1 VSISVYINSNNSAKT
16 VVAGLYSNS
25 NGRPGS
31 LIASGSLASP
41 VAAAWN
47 TVTIGSASVASGDTY
62 WVTVLGTGGTLY
74 FRDRSGGSCDSVNS
88 SQSNLQSLPS
98 SWTSGAQWNTCPA
111 SAYVNG
117 YLTTQAPPVGT
128 ALPAISGT
136 AQQGQT
142 LTTSNGSWSNSPT
155 SYKYAWQDCNSS
167 GTVCTTIS
175 NATSSSYTLEGTDV
189 GAAIRSEVT
198 ATNAGGS
205 AAQTSGPTEVV
216 AALPPSPPANSALP
230 TISGTTQQGQALSTS
245 NGTWSNSP
253 SSYTYH
259 WEDCNSSGSSC
270 TTITGA
276 TASSYTLASTDV
288 ADTIRAIVTATNAGG
303 STPATSTQTA
313 VVSASGSGGTLPAGV
328 TLQPI
333 DGGPSFYCSH
343 GFTVACNDGWDNTSF
358 FPIGP
363 WWGGYDASVWSDVG
377 WNTAIRYTG
386 SDIGTLSANGVFSII
401 ASNDDTSGGFEDT
414 IEPNTVGI
422 LANDEPNC
430 WSSSSCGG
438 NGPITPAIQY
448 TPNSI
453 SNGRFFYVN
462 NTWGLLWSVT
472 GPPDG
477 TPGGTD
483 ADLFTDPVTT
493 PAGTTRHLDLGS
505 VDEYWF
511 SDASGQYPTTY
522 EGGLQYNIPSG
533 TNGGELTTAQ
543 SECGCRYGDMI
554 DNVPGTNI
562 GLDPSGNGANGIFE
576 REIQDPTSSMGNSNS
591 VAAPI
596 PAFVEDGNVG
606 ASASGTINP
615 PEMNWAVWSSIV
627 HGARMLIYFDHS
639 FAGNCE
645 GDNNVQDSCYQVPYS
660 GQTIS
665 IYAQVKATDA
675 LVKQLATDI
684 NSPMALGYVTVEGT
698 SGSLNGPSAT
708 FSGIETRATYN
719 QSAGHFTIFADTR
732 DAETSNPGTV
742 TFHTA
747 DKYTGPV
754 TVVCDTLTGGNGD
767 LNPGTCVNRT
777 VTATNGTFSDTFA
790 KGSTVH
796 IYQVP

>member
-1 VSISVYINSNNSAKT
+1 
-16 VVAGLYSNS
+16 VAGLYSNS

-333 DGGPSFYCSH
+333 ELLLLARVHSRLQRRLGQHVVLPDRP
-343 GFTVACNDGWDNTSF
+343 V
-358 FPIGP
+358 
-363 WWGGYDASVWSDVG
+363 VG
-377 WNTAIRYTG
+377 R
-386 SDIGTLSANGVFSII
+386 L
-401 ASNDDTSGGFEDT
+401 
-414 IEPNTVGI
+414 
-422 LANDEPNC
+422 
-430 WSSSSCGG
+430 
-438 NGPITPAIQY
+438 
-448 TPNSI
+448 
-453 SNGRFFYVN
+453 R
-462 NTWGLLWSVT
+462 
-472 GPPDG
+472 
-477 TPGGTD
+477 
-483 ADLFTDPVTT
+483 
-493 PAGTTRHLDLGS
+493 R
-505 VDEYWF
+505 
-511 SDASGQYPTTY
+511 
-522 EGGLQYNIPSG
+522 
-533 TNGGELTTAQ
+533 
-543 SECGCRYGDMI
+543 
-554 DNVPGTNI
+554 
-562 GLDPSGNGANGIFE
+562 
-576 REIQDPTSSMGNSNS
+576 
-591 VAAPI
+591 
-596 PAFVEDGNVG
+596 
-606 ASASGTINP
+606 
-615 PEMNWAVWSSIV
+615 
-627 HGARMLIYFDHS
+627 
-639 FAGNCE
+639 
-645 GDNNVQDSCYQVPYS
+645 
-660 GQTIS
+660 
-665 IYAQVKATDA
+665 
-675 LVKQLATDI
+675 
-684 NSPMALGYVTVEGT
+684 
-698 SGSLNGPSAT
+698 
-708 FSGIETRATYN
+708 
-719 QSAGHFTIFADTR
+719 
-732 DAETSNPGTV
+732 
-742 TFHTA
+742 
-747 DKYTGPV
+747 
-754 TVVCDTLTGGNGD
+754 
-767 LNPGTCVNRT
+767 
-777 VTATNGTFSDTFA
+777 
-790 KGSTVH
+790 
-796 IYQVP
+796 